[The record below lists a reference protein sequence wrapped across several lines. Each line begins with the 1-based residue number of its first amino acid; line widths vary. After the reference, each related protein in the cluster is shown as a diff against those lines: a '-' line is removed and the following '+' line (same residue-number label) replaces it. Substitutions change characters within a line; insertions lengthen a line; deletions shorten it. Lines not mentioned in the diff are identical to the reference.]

1 MQDAQSTEFKK
12 RQYGYFPVLFQL
24 TFLVSARYFLKT
36 AFLFSTQ
43 NRKLF
48 FMCII

>member
-1 MQDAQSTEFKK
+1 MAIFLSYLT
-12 RQYGYFPVLFQL
+12 YFPFSVLN
-24 TFLVSARYFLKT
+24 FLVFARYCLKT